1 VQIPPI
7 ENSIDPGISLP
18 PFHTAES
25 LRAHPR
31 FQEAVACLVDR
42 IAALYMDDRRLRGL
56 IEYDRAVCFML
67 IVCLDAAQR
76 MEQPESWLTL
86 ARLESILPVTRIE
99 GGRRIT
105 ELVAA
110 MRRDGFLRSMPAP
123 NDGRVRLLMATEKML
138 AADREWL
145 AAFHAPL
152 ALLFGDEGYGRAV
165 RQEAAYQRAFRRA
178 SLKTLPLADRI
189 VGGNPAMDYFIRENV
204 GTRILMVLMQSARGD
219 PQLRAGPGFFS
230 FAASRSAVS
239 RTHVRNLARGAAA
252 LGLVELSTNPGD
264 FVAVL
269 PPLLDG
275 VERWVAESLA
285 GIDMVYRLAQ
295 QELDI
300 APLPATAT

>member
-1 VQIPPI
+1 LQSLPI
-7 ENSIDPGISLP
+7 EKSIDPAIHLP

-31 FQEAVACLVDR
+31 FQAAVACLVDE
-42 IAALYMDDRRLRGL
+42 IAALYMKDRRLRGL

-76 MEQPESWLTL
+76 MDQPESWLTL

-105 ELVAA
+105 ELVAT
-110 MRRDGFLRSMPAP
+110 MRRDGFLRGVPAP
-123 NDGRVRLLMATEKML
+123 HDRRVRLLMATEKML

-165 RQEAAYQRAFRRA
+165 RQDPAYQHAYRIA

-204 GTRILMVLMQSARGD
+204 GTRVLMVLMQIARDD
-219 PQLRAGPGFFS
+219 PQLHAGPGFFS
-230 FAASRSAVS
+230 LAASRSAVS
-239 RTHVRNLARGAAA
+239 RTHVRNLMRGAAA
-252 LGLVELSTNPGD
+252 RGLVELSAHPGD
-264 FVAVL
+264 YVAVL
-269 PPLLDG
+269 PSLLDG
-275 VERWVAESLA
+275 LERWVAESLA
-285 GIDMVYRLAQ
+285 GVDMVYQLAL

-300 APLPATAT
+300 SASAATIA